1 MTPEQ
6 LAAAQKAAEEAAAL
20 AELHKKM
27 LEDLAKMAEIN
38 KQAQNGKG

>member
-20 AELHKKM
+20 AELNKKM
-27 LEDLAKMAEIN
+27 LEDLAKMAKIQEESR
-38 KQAQNGKG
+38 NG